1 MLTQLRNR
9 IAELGKNGLC
19 IAFSGGVDSALILKI
34 ACDLKLRICAV
45 TFHTMLH
52 PTADLQLV
60 RQLAH
65 QMGARLRIVELDEF
79 SQPAVAQNSP
89 RRCYYC
95 KRFLFETLLEVAG
108 QEGLGCCMD
117 GTNADDLKEYRP
129 GLKALEELGI
139 ESPLAQ
145 LGITKAQVRRL
156 AGELGLSVAS
166 RPSSPCLATRLPYGT
181 KITREAIRQ
190 IELGETLLTEK
201 GFAVNRVRSH
211 GGIARIEIPKED
223 FPRFLLLGDELAAA
237 FRDYGFDYITLDVE
251 GFRSGSMDL
260 RRVIDG
266 DSAAAA
272 AGEKWGDEYPGG
284 LGKAQ
289 KPAL

>member
-1 MLTQLRNR
+1 MLTQLKNR

-34 ACDLKLRICAV
+34 ACDLKLRVCAV
-45 TFHTMLH
+45 TFHTLLH
-52 PTADLQLV
+52 PAADLQLV
-60 RQLAH
+60 RRLAME
-65 QMGARLRIVELDEF
+65 MGARLRVVELDEF

-89 RRCYYC
+89 QRCYYC
-95 KRFLFETLLEVAG
+95 KRFLFESLLETAR
-108 QEGLGCCMD
+108 QEGLECCMD
-117 GTNADDLKEYRP
+117 GTNADDLSEYRP
-129 GLKALEELGI
+129 GLRALGELGI
-139 ESPLAQ
+139 QSPLAQ

-156 AGELGLSVAS
+156 AEELGISVAS

-190 IELGETLLTEK
+190 IELGETWLTQR
-201 GFAVNRVRSH
+201 GFPINRVRSH
-211 GGIARIEIPKED
+211 GGIARIEIPKAD
-223 FPRFLLLGDELAAA
+223 FSRFLQLGDEVTAE
-237 FRDYGFDYITLDVE
+237 FREYGFDYITLDVE

-272 AGEKWGDEYPGG
+272 AGEKRGDEHPGG
-284 LGKAQ
+284 HTEAEG
-289 KPAL
+289 PAL